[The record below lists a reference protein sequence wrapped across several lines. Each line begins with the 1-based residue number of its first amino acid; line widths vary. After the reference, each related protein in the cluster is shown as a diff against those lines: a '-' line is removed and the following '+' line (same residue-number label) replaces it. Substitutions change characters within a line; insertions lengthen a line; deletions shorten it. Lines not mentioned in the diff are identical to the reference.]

1 MTSRLKC
8 DRGHPCDNCAKRNQS
23 QSCQYANPA
32 VRNRTS
38 QARRVTYTGDIAE
51 RVRHLEN
58 LVLSLGARNPGL
70 QNQSADSATIRVA
83 VPDNDGGLSQEIGT
97 PGTMHGDQMGTRWFD
112 DTHWQAIMDDVS
124 TCGSLLSAIKL
135 IRPKIAELKGCTDAQ
150 LRSDLLPNAVEEEN
164 YGLTLFFGLSPSINR
179 SDLLASLPS
188 RPVVDRLVSRYFNT
202 KEPILSM
209 WHHGKALVL
218 L

>member
-1 MTSRLKC
+1 MRS
-8 DRGHPCDNCAKRNQS
+8 
-23 QSCQYANPA
+23 
-32 VRNRTS
+32 RTS
-38 QARRVTYTGDIAE
+38 QARRVTYSGDIAE

-58 LVLSLGARNPGL
+58 LVLSLGARNSGL
-70 QNQSADSATIRVA
+70 QNQSADSATIRVV

-124 TCGSLLSAIKL
+124 TCGGLLSATKL
-135 IRPKIAELKGCTDAQ
+135 IRPKIAELKGCTDTQ
-150 LRSDLLPNAVEEEN
+150 SRGEPLLDTVEEDN

-179 SDLLASLPS
+179 SDLLAFLPS
-188 RPVVDRLVSRYFNT
+188 RPVADRLVSRYFNT

-209 WHHGKALVL
+209 
-218 L
+218 